1 MLTYAYFGLLRLTWA
16 IGRSVGDSTGRIFAA
31 LVLGR
36 ARVGRMAVAAPGART
51 VDEVSLEVVAKRAA
65 ARDRKRL
72 QRHLFVLNWICIVMT
87 CACEERCCA
96 SEERACRVYV
106 VFCALTQRTFTSPGP
121 WPFFGTLGVNERGR
135 EHSHVEA
142 EVR

>member
-72 QRHLFVLNWICIVMT
+72 QRQRERDGTPKRGVGRPRLSASVGTPTQIKKRLAMRQCRQTGAAGSRAAAVPR
-87 CACEERCCA
+87 ARCC
-96 SEERACRVYV
+96 V
-106 VFCALTQRTFTSPGP
+106 CAKHTARL
-121 WPFFGTLGVNERGR
+121 
-135 EHSHVEA
+135 
-142 EVR
+142 